1 MADASASG
9 GAGQVPTQRGERERS
24 PTRAP
29 MTQEQQ
35 QPTQGPQRFRMN
47 SPEGG
52 QGLPGGTTAPY
63 ASVPP
68 PPPKAAS
75 GCGSMPRS
83 PTGQQEVFS
92 TAQMTQIAQILSLSL
107 NQAMAMGEFN
117 MRLNGLQQQ
126 VVHQQNVFAEAQV
139 QQAASQPAQVPVAKG
154 TPSISSSLSSFGDR
168 PPTSPQPNFPRN
180 NVEQPP
186 GLQQSPRRLISE
198 VRPGQGTAQH
208 TQGEA
213 SSQDDRDVF
222 TKSEKWLPPL
232 HKCEHGTWKTREQE
246 ILGFAGYVQSLRS
259 WVALA
264 SDTFGWELESALS
277 WPHELHMTNL
287 KPAQQLRSARL
298 LAILT
303 QAFAEY
309 PRAHMILQAYSEGIG
324 MDGSFQAVRG
334 TSGFE
339 ALRLL
344 AKEFSLRSRAEAAF
358 FRSEFMSKTFKAQSG
373 PTQISDLVRQ
383 MDVGL
388 SKYRKLIDTLPQHC
402 DKTGLDLQQVDLT
415 VMLLRDLYLV
425 MWRTM
430 SFCMLQAKVTL
441 IIAQQLWSLNSNNVY
456 FRSLVLMGHQDMCM
470 PWKEMVA
477 GKVTTATKRSRIIMP
492 MVLKRSGNGIQRV
505 SCGSTL
511 PQSTKIQEWNVESVA
526 RLDTCRRIAPRIWV
540 VWSASSADRAG
551 ILARIARPAVRS
563 LQVHLRLRALGKVQV
578 QPRPSLQRK
587 LDEEKVVAKE
597 RCMKFQPKDLKKK
610 SKNLEKRLWCR
621 SFHHRFQ
628 VQRELGGC

>member
-1 MADASASG
+1 MIAIGFVLVFKAQLSG
-9 GAGQVPTQRGERERS
+9 AKFYVVAEL
-24 PTRAP
+24 RAP
-29 MTQEQQ
+29 TTDLCDLGLSVDPGTVFVSLYFAQVLRESCLCFRYGRRICKRRCGSGTDTAWREGKKSHLTQEQQ

-52 QGLPGGTTAPY
+52 QGLPGGATAPY
-63 ASVPP
+63 ACVPP

-75 GCGSMPRS
+75 GCGSMPGS

-92 TAQMTQIAQILSLSL
+92 TAQMTQIAQITSLSL
-107 NQAMAMGEFN
+107 NQAMGEFN

-126 VVHQQNVFAEAQV
+126 VVHQQNVFAQAQV

-154 TPSISSSLSSFGDR
+154 TPSISSGLSSFGDR

-180 NVEQPP
+180 TVEQPP
-186 GLQQSPRRLISE
+186 GLPQSPQRLISE
-198 VRPGQGTAQH
+198 VRQGQGTAQNA
-208 TQGEA
+208 QGEA

-232 HKCEHGTWKTREQE
+232 PKCEHGTWKTREQE

-264 SDTFGWELESALS
+264 SDTFGWELERALS

-298 LAILT
+298 LATLT

-344 AKEFSLRSRAEAAF
+344 AKEFSLKSRAKAAF

-373 PTQISDLVRQ
+373 PTRSVIWFDRWTLVCP
-383 MDVGL
+383 
-388 SKYRKLIDTLPQHC
+388 SI
-402 DKTGLDLQQVDLT
+402 
-415 VMLLRDLYLV
+415 
-425 MWRTM
+425 
-430 SFCMLQAKVTL
+430 
-441 IIAQQLWSLNSNNVY
+441 
-456 FRSLVLMGHQDMCM
+456 
-470 PWKEMVA
+470 
-477 GKVTTATKRSRIIMP
+477 
-492 MVLKRSGNGIQRV
+492 
-505 SCGSTL
+505 GS
-511 PQSTKIQEWNVESVA
+511 
-526 RLDTCRRIAPRIWV
+526 
-540 VWSASSADRAG
+540 
-551 ILARIARPAVRS
+551 
-563 LQVHLRLRALGKVQV
+563 
-578 QPRPSLQRK
+578 
-587 LDEEKVVAKE
+587 
-597 RCMKFQPKDLKKK
+597 
-610 SKNLEKRLWCR
+610 
-621 SFHHRFQ
+621 
-628 VQRELGGC
+628 